1 MTYQSSVGN
10 REEPIDDRSEAG
22 SRDYRLAEFFSG
34 LASAADV
41 LREAVEELKA
51 QDGLTAAGEHSFDA
65 AVSAIAALASSEMDY
80 YEDEGANPESFAD
93 YYNTIGEVPPTGARE
108 FAQFPTHDSH

>member
-1 MTYQSSVGN
+1 MDRSSVIN
-10 REEPIDDRSEAG
+10 REEPTDGRSDAE

-41 LREAVEELKA
+41 LREAVEELTA

-65 AVSAIAALASSEMDY
+65 AMSAIAAIASSEMDY
-80 YEDEGANPESFAD
+80 YEDEGARPERFAD
-93 YYNTIGEVPPTGARE
+93 YYATIGERPPAGARP
-108 FAQFPTHDSH
+108 FALFPTPDPH